1 MPRMQGNPQEGS
13 QAVMA
18 LEDSHRAAGV
28 LGHAAQFGT
37 TAALHPAPSRAWV
50 LGGTVGNG
58 HGAGALTNHESAL
71 WDVPWTAHLLPGGT
85 ARHREWFA
93 ATLLQAR
100 EQKGGRRLGGFLS
113 SRILWAVLGGCVSW
127 CLGQ

>member
-1 MPRMQGNPQEGS
+1 MPRMQGNQQEGS

-37 TAALHPAPSRAWV
+37 PAALHPTQQALAT
-50 LGGTVGNG
+50 LDNG
-58 HGAGALTNHESAL
+58 HGAGALTNHKPAL
-71 WDVPWTAHLLPGGT
+71 RYVSWTAHLLPGGT

-93 ATLLQAR
+93 A
-100 EQKGGRRLGGFLS
+100 
-113 SRILWAVLGGCVSW
+113 
-127 CLGQ
+127 